1 LYRYITGLFG
11 DQGMELEELAVHER
25 AITNRG
31 QGVRMDRRW
40 VQASYASAEAAG
52 EPLPPPPPP
61 EEPAWVKRRRAAEAA
76 AAAAEE
82 VAAAGRTVAKEEAA
96 AAATEREEAAAA
108 VGACDRTR
116 LEDFMLELLEEGRVA
131 PRELLTRLTSRRVK
145 QSEDFAH
152 LHLNLQDFD
161 EDF

>member
-1 LYRYITGLFG
+1 
-11 DQGMELEELAVHER
+11 MELEELAVHER

-40 VQASYASAEAAG
+40 VQASYASAE
-52 EPLPPPPPP
+52 
-61 EEPAWVKRRRAAEAA
+61 